1 MKVKLL
7 KKFRKVCNYVFITSS
22 GGGALIVTDLRGEL
36 KKRPT
41 STGIASIMED
51 LCKGLFFPKYIHK
64 IERQNNRQLRKQ
76 LYGSYRHRK

>member
-22 GGGALIVTDLRGEL
+22 GGALIVTDLRGEL

-51 LCKGLFFPKYIHK
+51 LCKGLFFPRYISK
-64 IERQNNRQLRKQ
+64 TERQSNRQLRKQ